1 MRLSKHNWG
10 FIKVLVFLLSL
21 IPFALLLQDTLQDQL
36 GANPIEALH
45 FRLGDWALRFLCLGL
60 ALTPLKKL
68 LHQSWPIRFRRMLG
82 LFTYFYA
89 CLHLLVYIVLDL
101 SFSWEAFVDEVPQSP
116 YILVGLFTFL
126 LLTPLA
132 LTSSQYMQKRLGK
145 TWGQLHKL
153 VYLAGVSAVVHYL
166 WLVKSDLSEPLFYT
180 AVIAVLLGARLI
192 VFFKT
197 KRTRRSHSSTSTWK
211 QEN

>member
-1 MRLSKHNWG
+1 MRLSKKSWAS
-10 FIKVLVFLLSL
+10 IKIIVFLLSL
-21 IPFALLLQDTLQDQL
+21 VPFTLLLQDTLSDQL

-60 ALTPLKKL
+60 ALTPLKKFL
-68 LHQSWPIRFRRMLG
+68 NQSWPIRFRRMLG
-82 LFTYFYA
+82 LFAYFYA
-89 CLHLLVYIVLDL
+89 CLHFLVYVVLDL

-132 LTSSQYMQKRLGK
+132 LTSNQYMQKRLGK
-145 TWGQLHKL
+145 AWGQLHKL

-166 WLVKSDLSEPLFYT
+166 WLVKSDLSEPLFYST
-180 AVIAVLLGARLI
+180 VMAVLLGVRLI
-192 VFFKT
+192 IFFKT
-197 KRTRRSHSSTSTWK
+197 KRTHHSLPPTPT
-211 QEN
+211 